1 MSSFLA
7 RIARALTAHWKRSLA
22 FALITVVVLGGIA
35 GSVGGTPADDF
46 EIPGTE
52 SQQAT
57 DLFRAHAPALAG
69 VDATIVFST
78 QDGTLTTAEHRAAI
92 ERALTGV
99 RRLEGVAE
107 VGDPFQQIARDQ
119 KIASTDVRYDLDFGD
134 VEAENGRDLRN
145 TVNDALRGSGVNAE
159 MRGVV
164 IDVSSEQEAPVGEL
178 IGVAIA
184 IVLLTILFR
193 SGAAMAATL
202 IGALLGVMVG
212 QIVLQIVA
220 KPLGL
225 PEFAT
230 TIAVMLGLGAG
241 IDYALLII
249 GRYREQV
256 AAGDS
261 PERASGKAAATA
273 GASVVAAGLI
283 VMVAIAGLLVIGIP
297 LIGKLGIGSAIGV
310 ASVVVSS
317 LTILPIMIGAL
328 RKRLRPK
335 KPEHVLPSKA
345 FSAWATRITARPWVS
360 ILIGGA
366 ILIALAIPV
375 TSMRLGQPDDG
386 NQPTSKTQ
394 RKAYDQLAT
403 AFGPGS
409 NGPFFIAVDLKKGSD
424 QSADLTRLENAL
436 RGTAGVAS
444 VSPAAPSRDGE
455 MATIFLVPRTAPQ
468 DQRTDTLVDTLR
480 DDVIPGAVAGSDLKV
495 YVGGQTAGFKDFSA
509 KVSARLPLFIAVV
522 IGLSVLLLMAAFRSV
537 WVPLVSAVFNLLS
550 IGAAYGI
557 ITLVFQKGWGA
568 SLIGADS
575 DVPIVSFIPVMLFA
589 ILFGL
594 SMDYNVF
601 LLSRVREAF
610 HEGDGPRE
618 SVIHGVSRIG
628 KVILF
633 AGLIM
638 ASVFLAFVS
647 QPDVVAKMMGL
658 GLGLAILIDVLV
670 VRLVIAPAVVQ
681 LLGDKAWWMPT
692 WLDKVIPNISLDGHE
707 VDAGTEAELEAKIA
721 REAEKETVG

>member
-7 RIARALTAHWKRSLA
+7 RIARALTAHWKRSLVVA
-22 FALITVVVLGGIA
+22 IATVVVLGGIA
-35 GSVGGTPADDF
+35 GSVGGMPADDF

-52 SQQAT
+52 SQKAT
-57 DLFRAHAPALAG
+57 DLFRAHAPSLAG
-69 VDATIVFST
+69 IDATVVFST
-78 QDGTLTTAEHRAAI
+78 RDGTLTTAESRAAI
-92 ERALTGV
+92 ERALAGV
-99 RRLEGVAE
+99 RRLDGVAE
-107 VGDPFQQIARDQ
+107 VGDPFQQISQDQ
-119 KIASTDVRYDLDFGD
+119 TIASTDVRYDLDFGD
-134 VEAENGRDLRN
+134 VEAENGRALRS
-145 TVNDALRGSGVNAE
+145 TVNDALRGSGVSAE

-202 IGALLGVMVG
+202 IGALLGVMFG

-225 PEFAT
+225 PQFAT

-241 IDYALLII
+241 IDYALLIV

-297 LIGKLGIGSAIGV
+297 MIGKMGIGSAIGV

-317 LTILPIMIGAL
+317 LTVLPIMLGAL
-328 RKRLRPK
+328 KKRLRPK

-345 FSAWATRITARPWVS
+345 FSRWAEIITARPWAS
-360 ILIGGA
+360 IAVGGA
-366 ILIALAIPV
+366 ILLALAIPV

-409 NGPFFIAVDLKKGSD
+409 NGPFFIAVDLTKGSD
-424 QSADLTRLENAL
+424 QRADLTRLETAL
-436 RGTAGVAS
+436 RGTAGVAA
-444 VSPAAPSRDGE
+444 VMPPAPSRDGE
-455 MATIFLVPRTAPQ
+455 MATIFLIPRTAPQ
-468 DQRTDTLVDTLR
+468 DERTDKLVDTLR
-480 DDVIPGAVAGSDLKV
+480 DSVIPGAVAGTDLKV

-509 KVSARLPLFIAVV
+509 KVSSRLPLFIAVV

-557 ITLVFQKGWGA
+557 VTLVFQKGWGA

-610 HEGDGPRE
+610 HEGDGPRD
-618 SVIHGVSRIG
+618 SVVHGVSRIG

-638 ASVFLAFVS
+638 SSVFLAFVS

-658 GLGLAILIDVLV
+658 GLGLAILIDVLI

-692 WLDKVIPNISLDGHE
+692 WLDRVIPNISLDGHE
-707 VDAGTEAELEAKIA
+707 VDAGSETELEERIQ
-721 REAEKETVG
+721 REAQKETVG